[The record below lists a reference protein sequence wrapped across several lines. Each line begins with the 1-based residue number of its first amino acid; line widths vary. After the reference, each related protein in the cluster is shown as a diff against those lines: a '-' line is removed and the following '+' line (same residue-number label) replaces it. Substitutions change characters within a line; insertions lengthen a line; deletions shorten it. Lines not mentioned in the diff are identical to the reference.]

1 MLSKPSEKSRLDPP
15 IVVPAEQAA
24 EVFPA
29 VRYFQIHFEFLQEQ
43 VQLILRNQEAL
54 QQQMQQLESRLS
66 RSGQGISLDTRAPSP
81 IERLTAHRNA
91 TSDSET
97 PNLNLTGG
105 R

>member
-1 MLSKPSEKSRLDPP
+1 MLNKPRKKAMQEPP
-15 IVVPAEQAA
+15 MVVPAEQAA

-43 VQLILRNQEAL
+43 IQLILSNQEAL
-54 QQQMQQLESRLS
+54 QQQMRQLETLLSPSAHGMRLNS
-66 RSGQGISLDTRAPSP
+66 KTLSP
-81 IERLTAHRNA
+81 IDRLTAHRNP
-91 TSDSET
+91 TQDSDT